1 MTHNDQFDMSR
12 PFTPR
17 TFFIPEVDEAE
28 MAESIYAGTRKN
40 LLGESVPD
48 RRIQRLDYE
57 HNGQQFRAEVGEQDQ
72 RGEGTVMAIF
82 GPSSP
87 RNLYYVTTLERG
99 VLRGIPIM
107 IGADEV
113 RKVYEFLDD

>member
-1 MTHNDQFDMSR
+1 MTNNDEYDMSR

-17 TFFIPEVDEAE
+17 PFFIPEVDEAE
-28 MAESIYAGTRKN
+28 MAESIYESTRKN

-57 HNGQQFRAEVGEQDQ
+57 HNGQKFRAEVGEQDQ
-72 RGEGTVMAIF
+72 GGEGTVMAIF

-87 RNLYYVTTLERG
+87 RNLYYVTTLDRG
-99 VLRGIPIM
+99 MLRGIPIM
-107 IGADEV
+107 VGAGEV
-113 RKVYEFLDD
+113 RKVYEFLDE